1 MNKLLILYT
10 TLSQKTTNSTN
21 YYQLTNYY
29 VDKTKLLFLHRT
41 TTIWYITFYWSTL
54 HLFLKLLLSHYQT
67 TILEIEKDCW
77 IIYKQKSTFES

>member
-10 TLSQKTTNSTN
+10 TFSQKTTISTN

-41 TTIWYITFYWSTL
+41 TTVWYITFHSSTL
-54 HLFLKLLLSHYQT
+54 HIFLKLLLSYYQT
-67 TILEIEKDCW
+67 TILEKEKDYW